1 MISFLSSVFIKNREQ
16 IEDAAVRQQYGMLCG
31 AVGIALNIVLFIGKF
46 IAGLLSASI
55 AITADAVNN
64 LSDAGSS
71 LITLIGFKLAGQAP
85 DSDHPFGH
93 GRIEYI
99 SGLVV
104 SFLIILMGIEL
115 LKSSVEKILH
125 PAPVESSTVVLAILV
140 VSICVK
146 IYMYCYNRGIGK
158 KIDSAA
164 MKATAADSLSD
175 TVATAAVLA
184 ATLIGKYTDL
194 MIDGWCGVLVALF
207 ILLSGI
213 NAAKDTVSPLLGQP
227 PDEEY
232 VGQIEKTVMAHEEVL
247 GMHDLIV
254 HNYGPGRTMISLHAE
269 VPAEGDILALH
280 DAIDNIEHELRQK
293 LKCDAVIHMDPV
305 VTDDPEVNELKERV
319 LEELYRMDEGLS
331 LHDFRLVMGPTH
343 TNVIFDVLV
352 PFGFRLSDEEVSE
365 RLRTFVEELE
375 GHRYFAVIDIDHA
388 YVHHAA
394 AELPH

>member
-1 MISFLSSVFIKNREQ
+1 MIALLSAVFIKDRDQ
-16 IEDAAVRQQYGMLCG
+16 IEDAAVRQKYGMLCG
-31 AVGIALNIVLFIGKF
+31 AVGIGLNILLFIGKF

-85 DSDHPFGH
+85 DYDHPFGH

-115 LKSSVEKILH
+115 LKSSVDKILH
-125 PAPVESSTVVLAILV
+125 PAPVEGSAVVLAILL
-140 VSICVK
+140 VSIAVK
-146 IYMYCYNRGIGK
+146 IYMYFYNHNIGTR
-158 KIDSAA
+158 IDSAA

-184 ATLIGKYTDL
+184 ATLIGKYTGL
-194 MIDGWCGVLVALF
+194 MIDGWCGILVALF
-207 ILLSGI
+207 ILVSGI
-213 NAAKDTVSPLLGQP
+213 HAAKETISPLLGQS
-227 PDEEY
+227 PDEDFVE
-232 VGQIEKTVMAHEEVL
+232 QIEKTVMAHEEVL

-254 HNYGPGRTMISLHAE
+254 HSYGPGRTMISLHAE
-269 VPAEGDILALH
+269 VPADGNILFLH
-280 DAIDNIEHELRQK
+280 DLIDNIEHELRQK
-293 LKCDAVIHMDPV
+293 LKCEAVIHMDPV
-305 VTDDPEVNELKERV
+305 VTDDPEVNELKEKV
-319 LEELYRMDEGLS
+319 TGELARIGDALS

-352 PFGFRLSDEEVSE
+352 PFDFSVSDEEILR
-365 RLRTFVEELE
+365 RLHAFVEELE
-375 GHRYFAVIDIDHA
+375 GHRYFAVIEIDHD
-388 YVHHAA
+388 YVHHNAV
-394 AELPH
+394 LGR